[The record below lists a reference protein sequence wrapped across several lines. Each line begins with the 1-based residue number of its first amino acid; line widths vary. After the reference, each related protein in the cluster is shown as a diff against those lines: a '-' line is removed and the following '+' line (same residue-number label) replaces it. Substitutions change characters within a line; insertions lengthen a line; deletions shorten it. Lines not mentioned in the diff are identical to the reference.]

1 MEDNSYLRMVNIS
14 KSFPGVK
21 ALSQV
26 NLEVKRGE
34 IHALLGENGAGK
46 STLLKILS
54 GAYVK
59 DEGDIYIDGKKVE
72 SMTPRLAEQLGI
84 SIIYQE
90 FSSLPHLSVAENIFL
105 GRQPTKKGGVIN
117 WKKCREDSMFLLKRV
132 GLDIDPGIP
141 VSSLSVAQQQMVE
154 IAKALSREAQIIVM
168 DEPTAPLTQK
178 EIDNLFAV
186 IRELKRQQ
194 VAVIYVSHRLAE
206 IKEICDCITVLR
218 DGCYVGKA
226 LVKDVEIKDMIRLM
240 VGRELKDMYPKS
252 KADIGEPVLEVE
264 HLSTKDRLQD
274 ISLKV
279 HRGEILGIAG
289 LVGAGRTEFVRA
301 VFGADPRTSGTIK
314 IDGRQADIRCPGDA
328 IARKISLVPE
338 DRKKQGLVLMM
349 NIKEN
354 TTLASL
360 KKMTKWGRLNLRQEE
375 EITEEYKEKLH
386 IAAPGIYETVT
397 NLSGG
402 NQQKVVLGKWL
413 CADCSLLMIDEPT
426 RGIDVGAKVEI
437 YELMKE
443 LVERGMGILMISSEM
458 PELIGVCDR
467 IVVMHEGRIS
477 GELSRGSFSEET
489 IMAYAAGQ
497 AV

>member
-1 MEDNSYLRMVNIS
+1 
-14 KSFPGVK
+14 
-21 ALSQV
+21 
-26 NLEVKRGE
+26 
-34 IHALLGENGAGK
+34 
-46 STLLKILS
+46 
-54 GAYVK
+54 
-59 DEGDIYIDGKKVE
+59 
-72 SMTPRLAEQLGI
+72 
-84 SIIYQE
+84 
-90 FSSLPHLSVAENIFL
+90 
-105 GRQPTKKGGVIN
+105 
-117 WKKCREDSMFLLKRV
+117 MFLLKRV

-154 IAKALSREAQIIVM
+154 IAKALSREARIIVM

-360 KKMTKWGRLNLRQEE
+360 KKMIKWGRLNLRQEE

-386 IAAPGIYETVT
+386 IAAPGIYETVA

-467 IVVMHEGRIS
+467 IVVMHEGRIID
-477 GELSRGSFSEET
+477 E
-489 IMAYAAGQ
+489 
-497 AV
+497 

>member
-154 IAKALSREAQIIVM
+154 IAKALSREARIIVM

-206 IKEICDCITVLR
+206 IKEICD
-218 DGCYVGKA
+218 
-226 LVKDVEIKDMIRLM
+226 
-240 VGRELKDMYPKS
+240 
-252 KADIGEPVLEVE
+252 
-264 HLSTKDRLQD
+264 ST
-274 ISLKV
+274 
-279 HRGEILGIAG
+279 
-289 LVGAGRTEFVRA
+289 AGRLLCRQG
-301 VFGADPRTSGTIK
+301 FGKGCR
-314 IDGRQADIRCPGDA
+314 
-328 IARKISLVPE
+328 
-338 DRKKQGLVLMM
+338 
-349 NIKEN
+349 N
-354 TTLASL
+354 
-360 KKMTKWGRLNLRQEE
+360 
-375 EITEEYKEKLH
+375 
-386 IAAPGIYETVT
+386 
-397 NLSGG
+397 
-402 NQQKVVLGKWL
+402 
-413 CADCSLLMIDEPT
+413 
-426 RGIDVGAKVEI
+426 
-437 YELMKE
+437 
-443 LVERGMGILMISSEM
+443 
-458 PELIGVCDR
+458 
-467 IVVMHEGRIS
+467 
-477 GELSRGSFSEET
+477 
-489 IMAYAAGQ
+489 
-497 AV
+497 

>member
-1 MEDNSYLRMVNIS
+1 MGETSYLKMVDIS

-26 NLEVKRGE
+26 NLEVKKGE
-34 IHALLGENGAGK
+34 VHALLGENGAGK
-46 STLLKILS
+46 STLLKILA
-54 GAYVK
+54 GAYTK
-59 DEGDIYIDGKKVE
+59 DEGEIYIGGKKVE
-72 SMTPRLAEQLGI
+72 SMSPKLAEQLGI

-105 GRQPTKKGGVIN
+105 GRQPRKRNGLID
-117 WKKCREDSMFLLKRV
+117 WKKCYEDSSALLTRV
-132 GLDIDPGIP
+132 GLAIDPRIP
-141 VSSLSVAQQQMVE
+141 VSRLKVAQQQMVE
-154 IAKALSREAQIIVM
+154 IAKALSKEARIIVM

-194 VAVIYVSHRLAE
+194 VSVIYVSHRLAE
-206 IKEICDCITVLR
+206 IREICDCITVLR
-218 DGCYVGKA
+218 DGCYVGSSR
-226 LVKDVEIKDMIRLM
+226 VKDVEIKDMIRMM

-252 KADIGEPVLEVE
+252 KAQMGKPVLEVS
-264 HLSTKDRLQD
+264 HLSTEEKLHD
-274 ISLKV
+274 ISLTV
-279 HRGEILGIAG
+279 HQGEILGIAG
-289 LVGAGRTEFVRA
+289 LVGAGRTELVRA
-301 VFGADPRTSGTIK
+301 VFGADQRISGTIA
-314 IDGRQADIRCPGDA
+314 IDGVQTDICCPGDA
-328 IARKISLVPE
+328 ISKKISLVPE

-349 NIKEN
+349 NVKEN

-360 KKMTKWGRLNLRQEE
+360 KKLIRWGKMNLRREE
-375 EITEEYKEKLH
+375 ETAEAYREKLR
-386 IAAPGIYETVT
+386 IATPGIYETVA

-413 CADCSLLMIDEPT
+413 CADCNLLMIDEPT

-443 LVERGMGILMISSEM
+443 LVEKGLGILMISSEM

-467 IVVMHEGRIS
+467 ILVMHEGRIS
-477 GELSRGSFSEET
+477 GELKRGEFSEEA

-497 AV
+497 TV